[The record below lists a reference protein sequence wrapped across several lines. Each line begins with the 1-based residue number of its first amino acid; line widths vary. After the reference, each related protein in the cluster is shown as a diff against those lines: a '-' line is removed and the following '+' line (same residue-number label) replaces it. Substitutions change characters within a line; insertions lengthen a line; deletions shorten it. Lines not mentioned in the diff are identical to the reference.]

1 MLRFAKRDIP
11 AQQIVGKTMR
21 RKRILLAEDQVEVRK
36 IIGLV
41 LAEEEFELLEASDGL
56 QALQMARE
64 HKPDLL
70 LLDIGIPNLN
80 GIEVCRCLRADS
92 STSNVKIVALT
103 AQASPT
109 DREAALEAGMNG
121 FLTKPFGPAKLLNT
135 IRQMV
140 GNELP

>member
-1 MLRFAKRDIP
+1 
-11 AQQIVGKTMR
+11 MR

-70 LLDIGIPNLN
+70 LLDIGMPNLN

-92 STSNVKIVALT
+92 STSNVKIIALT

-109 DREAALEAGMNG
+109 ER
-121 FLTKPFGPAKLLNT
+121 
-135 IRQMV
+135 
-140 GNELP
+140 LPWKRG